1 MTNSELLMLDL
12 CCRLPYNTT
21 VKLTSLNEGNGYS
34 YDLPLTEKIFSF
46 MGQYDI
52 KPYLV
57 PMYDMTD
64 EQQIE
69 ASKILD
75 ARGYE
80 ISEFGDI
87 QSSKLVYDDIA
98 YINIENIA
106 AYIDWL
112 NRNDFDYRGLIKMG
126 LAVNKKTLK
135 QE

>member
-1 MTNSELLMLDL
+1 MTNRELLMLDL

-21 VKLTSLNEGNGYS
+21 VKLTSLNEDNGYS

-46 MGQYDI
+46 MRQYDI

-87 QSSKLVYDDIA
+87 QSSKLIYDDIA
-98 YINIENIA
+98 YVNIENIA